1 MTEIQ
6 IAIVIFIATGLL
18 GFLAKVVYDKMS
30 TTIKKHSTEHVF
42 VRGCME
48 TQKQRDLE
56 HLQIMESIP
65 LLIESNISQI
75 ASSLLRQH
83 KEYMQRGN
91 VTTNEYETFER
102 LYKSYTSMG
111 GNGTIKKLFEDV
123 EQLPIGFD

>member
-1 MTEIQ
+1 MTEFQ

-42 VRGCME
+42 VRECME

-56 HLQIMESIP
+56 HLQIMESIS